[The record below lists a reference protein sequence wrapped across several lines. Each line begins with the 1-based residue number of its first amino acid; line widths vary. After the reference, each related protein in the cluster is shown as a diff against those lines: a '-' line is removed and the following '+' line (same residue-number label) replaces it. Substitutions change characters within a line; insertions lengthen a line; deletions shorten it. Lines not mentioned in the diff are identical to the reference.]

1 MRKMG
6 QVWWWQVEFSSYNRH
21 ILSVF
26 SVCFIYFFL
35 FLFHVTIGEIEVVD
49 V

>member
-26 SVCFIYFFL
+26 SVCFIFFFL
-35 FLFHVTIGEIEVVD
+35 FFVSCNDRGN
-49 V
+49 